1 MKDLFETPENLP
13 IEIIDLM
20 HDFEKMNNSYIACKI
35 MLRNCLKIGYTF
47 EYGLDAIP
55 FNLKKL
61 ENV

>member
-1 MKDLFETPENLP
+1 MIDLFETPENLP

-20 HDFEKMNNSYIACKI
+20 NEFSYIGTTYENCEILLKK
-35 MLRNCLKIGYTF
+35 CLKIGYTF